1 MPSASPWNSSIGR
14 LDLPGE
20 HTGCTIV
27 FVSTDDGLQVPV
39 VLVYSAPEFAAKV
52 LKRLDRV
59 GSHARVPTK
68 PPPLE
73 KPVAS
78 MRLWSMQ

>member
-1 MPSASPWNSSIGR
+1 M
-14 LDLPGE
+14 
-20 HTGCTIV
+20 V
-27 FVSTDDGLQVPV
+27 FVRTDDGLQVPV

-52 LKRLDRV
+52 LKRLDKV
-59 GSHARVPTK
+59 GSQASVPTK

-78 MRLWSMQ
+78 IRL